1 MQCSLSLFGHVSKNA
16 DGLRKDSTTDQ
27 LTLSVDSPIDETL
40 IRQLRRSRRPS
51 PQNTQDRGSQM
62 IDMVRTAIGFR
73 VVAAM
78 MLALSVSACGGGST
92 SSDAAAPAAAS
103 TTTPET
109 TATTAADATRSGAP
123 SEQTDS
129 TGRCGQLGCGIEFS
143 SPGYAVTQ
151 SAQSAV
157 LTVTRPGPATAAVSV
172 EFATADGTA
181 IAGADYEAANGT
193 LEWAENDSTPR
204 TIAVPIS
211 NATPYSASK
220 TFQVQLSNPS
230 VEAEI
235 GSPDSAS
242 VTISGDAAVS
252 AGNLSLS
259 APSFAVSQSAGTATV
274 TVHRIGGS
282 SGSTGA
288 TFATVDD
295 TAVTGKDFT
304 AASGV
309 LQWEDGDATS
319 KTITVPIN
327 NAAPFQGDKTLHVAL
342 SNPAAGAALAGPSI
356 ADVKIT
362 GASTLPTGSLHFST
376 ASYPVAQNAKTVK
389 VTVQRIGSS
398 SGAASVGYSSYKPTG
413 GTAISGKDFTAVTGV
428 LHWAS
433 GDAAAKTFSVAIN
446 NAAPF
451 TGNKV
456 FGLSLWSPTNGA
468 TVSNPGNAKVTIS
481 GDATAA
487 VGSVK
492 LSAAG
497 YTVAQGAGTVTATV
511 DRTGGSAGA
520 LSVAY
525 GTANGTAVAG
535 TDYTAA
541 NGTLKWADGD
551 ASAKTFT
558 VPVSGA
564 KPFSGNK
571 SFTVNLS
578 GPSGGATLSSPNSAG
593 VVITGDATAAVGS
606 LQLAAPSDTVA
617 QTAGTMAF
625 AVHRTGGSA
634 GAVSVAYATGNG
646 TAVAGKDFTTANG
659 TLNWADGDA
668 TSKTFQ
674 VGISNATPFS
684 GSKSFSVALST
695 PSTGATLSNPNS
707 ASVSITGS
715 SVAPL
720 GSGGPSA
727 VTNLQLINQGGPGN
741 DIHGSSGSLTNY
753 QKISWNAATPGAN
766 PIASYNIYRNG
777 ALYAN
782 TTALN
787 YADTAATNSNSL
799 NWVTNAT
806 VYSYNVAAVDTKGNV
821 GPQAAQMSVYSYRN
835 GASNWSNADLSYDGV
850 IGHEN
855 YSSTAGNPQGG
866 PFDISIFFPTGGFQ
880 PATDAPQAPTWDLE
894 IGAFN
899 YFVIDVNPGL
909 IISPFVQIGM
919 VSRLPPGD
927 VFGWASALNIFAYGP
942 APVANTWATYKIPL
956 KAFNMGRGSF
966 TGSISGTKLTVTA
979 VSSGGVDA
987 GGYVT
992 GPGVP
997 AGTYITAYGQHA
1009 SIGTFTVGGPGINA
1023 STSVPSTQMT
1033 FQRTSL
1039 YKFFIQ
1045 PELNPVTMYLNNMG
1059 FTAN

>member
-1 MQCSLSLFGHVSKNA
+1 
-16 DGLRKDSTTDQ
+16 
-27 LTLSVDSPIDETL
+27 
-40 IRQLRRSRRPS
+40 
-51 PQNTQDRGSQM
+51 M
-62 IDMVRTAIGFR
+62 IDTVRTAIVFR

-78 MLALSVSACGGGST
+78 AVVLSLSACGGGST
-92 SSDAAAPAAAS
+92 STEAAAPAAA
-103 TTTPET
+103 TTSQ
-109 TATTAADATRSGAP
+109 TTAAADAARSGAP

-129 TGRCGQLGCGIEFS
+129 TAHCGQLGCGIEFS

-172 EFATADGTA
+172 DFATADGTA
-181 IAGADYEAANGT
+181 IAGPDYEAANGT

-204 TIAVPIS
+204 TIAVPIN

-230 VEAEI
+230 VAAEI
-235 GSPDSAS
+235 GSPDSAT
-242 VTISGDAAVS
+242 VTISGDAALS
-252 AGNLSLS
+252 AGSLSLS
-259 APSFAVSQSAGTATV
+259 APSYAVSQSAGTATV

-319 KTITVPIN
+319 KTITVPIS
-327 NAAPFQGDKTLHVAL
+327 NAAAFQGDKTLHVAL
-342 SNPAAGAALAGPSI
+342 SNPASGAALVGPSI

-362 GASTLPTGSLHFST
+362 GAATLPAGSLHFST
-376 ASYPVAQNAKTVK
+376 ASYPVAQNAKTVT
-389 VTVQRIGSS
+389 VTVQRVGSS
-398 SGAASVGYSSYKPTG
+398 AGAASVGYSSYKPTG
-413 GTAISGKDFTAVTGV
+413 GTALSGKDFTAVTGV
-428 LHWAS
+428 VRWAS
-433 GDAAAKTFSVAIN
+433 GDATAKTFTVAIN
-446 NAAPF
+446 NAVPF

-456 FGLSLWSPTNGA
+456 FGLSLWSPSNGA

-497 YTVAQGAGTVTATV
+497 YTVAQGAGTVTVTV
-511 DRTGGSAGA
+511 DRAGGSAGA

-535 TDYTAA
+535 TDFTAA
-541 NGTLKWADGD
+541 SGTLKWADGD
-551 ASAKTFT
+551 ASAKTFA

-578 GPSGGATLSSPNSAG
+578 GPTGGATLSSPDSAG
-593 VVITGDATAAVGS
+593 VVITGDATAAVGT

-625 AVHRTGGSA
+625 SVHRTGGSA

-646 TAVAGKDFTTANG
+646 TAVAGTDFTTANG

-668 TSKTFQ
+668 TSKTFA
-674 VGISNATPFS
+674 VGISNATPFA
-684 GSKSFSVALST
+684 GSKSFNVALSS
-695 PSTGATLSNPNS
+695 PSAGAVLSNPSS
-707 ASVSITGS
+707 AAVSITGS
-715 SVAPL
+715 GVSAP

-727 VTNLQLINQGGPGN
+727 VTNLQLINQGGPHNTLNEGDGN
-741 DIHGSSGSLTNY
+741 SLTNY
-753 QKISWNAATPGAN
+753 QKISWNAAKPGAN

-782 TTALN
+782 TTALS
-787 YADTAATNSNSL
+787 YADTAATNSNSWT
-799 NWVTNAT
+799 WVTNAT
-806 VYSYNVAAVDTKGNV
+806 VYSYNVAAVDTQGNV
-821 GPQAAQMSVYSYRN
+821 GPQAAQMSVYGYQN
-835 GASNWSNADLSYDGV
+835 GVSNWGGKAGDLSYGGAV
-850 IGHEN
+850 AN
-855 YSSTAGNPQGG
+855 YASTAGSPQGG
-866 PFDISIFFPTGGFQ
+866 PFDIAVDFPGSGGFL
-880 PATDAPQAPTWDLE
+880 PVADAPQAPTWDLE
-894 IGAFN
+894 LGAFN
-899 YFVIDVNPGL
+899 FFVIDVNPGPTTNFQAPVT
-909 IISPFVQIGM
+909 IR
-919 VSRLPPGD
+919 SRLPPGD
-927 VFGWASALNIFAYGP
+927 VFGWAPWPNIFAYGP
-942 APVANTWATYKIPL
+942 APKANTWATYKIPL
-956 KAFNMGRGSF
+956 TAFNLGIGHF

-979 VSSGGVDA
+979 VSSGFVDA
-987 GGYVT
+987 GGFVT

-997 AGTYITAYGQHA
+997 QGTYVIAFSQNA
-1009 SIGTFTVGGPGINA
+1009 SIGTFTLAGPGINA
-1023 STSVPSTQMT
+1023 GTSVPSTQLT
-1033 FQRTSL
+1033 FQRTSM
-1039 YKFFIQ
+1039 YKFGIQ
-1045 PELNPVTMYLNNMG
+1045 PNTGSETIYFNNMG
-1059 FTAN
+1059 FTVH